1 MFAPLGHFNDNI
13 MKKLLFIPMLFAC
26 YLCIG
31 QTDSASI
38 IGESINLGNLV
49 VAQHVFPEGMSW
61 DAAKRACKKLGR
73 GWRLPTKDELNIM
86 YQNKDSIGGFAG
98 SYYWSSTEL
107 DDDYA
112 WRQNFTNG
120 SQNILSKDNEIYV
133 RAIRAF

>member
-86 YQNKDSIGGFAG
+86 YQNKDSIGGFANTF
-98 SYYWSSTEL
+98 YWSSSEL
-107 DDDYA
+107 GNDDA
-112 WRQNFTNG
+112 WFQDFSGGVQYFLNKG
-120 SQNILSKDNEIYV
+120 SSVYV
-133 RAIRAF
+133 RAVRTF

>member
-1 MFAPLGHFNDNI
+1 MIKN

-38 IGESINLGNLV
+38 IGKSINLGNLV

-73 GWRLPTKDELNIM
+73 RWRLPTKDELNIM
-86 YQNKDSIGGFAG
+86 YQNKDKIGGFATRV
-98 SYYWSSTEL
+98 YWSSTVSGINF
-107 DDDYA
+107 A
-112 WRQNFTNG
+112 WLQDFG
-120 SQNILSKDNEIYV
+120 LGGQLSFYKGNTLYV